1 MHRKFWL
8 VSIGAI
14 AGMAV
19 IASCSFLIPMPKPTM
34 APLATPPSAT
44 ALPTPLPSATLS
56 SATLPPVMFPASP
69 LPIAT
74 VAPVTTS
81 STQPVAGQQA
91 MPGLAGKWIDPDS
104 VNGDTVS
111 TIAWQNGT
119 YVVVSV
125 INSSRGVNEV
135 TKSSWSNGVLTW
147 VYCPASYYCI
157 SQSTVSLNGDALTVN
172 WSRTDVQSSGTSV
185 LKRQP

>member
-1 MHRKFWL
+1 MDMHGKFWL

-19 IASCSFLIPMPKPTM
+19 IASCSSLFPTPKPTV
-34 APLATPPSAT
+34 APLATPPAPT
-44 ALPTPLPSATLS
+44 ALPSPLPSATLS
-56 SATLPPVMFPASP
+56 SATLPPVMLPASP
-69 LPIAT
+69 LPLA
-74 VAPVTTS
+74 TS

-91 MPGLAGKWIDPDS
+91 MPGLAGKWVDPDS

-119 YVVVSV
+119 YVVISV
-125 INSSRGVNEV
+125 INSNRGVNEV

-157 SQSTVSLNGDALTVN
+157 SQATVSLNGDALTVN
-172 WSRTDVQSSGTSV
+172 WSRTDVQSSGTSI